1 MRSSSLWQRLRW
13 CLGRALSRYKPS
25 TNRGL
30 ELPPF
35 RGQVEILFVKMTDT
49 CPGHPGSIFE
59 SLLCVLGW
67 RYEEK
72 TLHLC
77 PARQEL
83 ITLST
88 SVSEDHSRHLAQ
100 THLIPGPYC
109 CLHVW
114 KWATGRPSGQKLR
127 VWSQTKKFKSQLCIE
142 ENSLWFQLSELV
154 FCLSPGVTGVLSPA
168 VLYLRPASWEQ
179 GGKLGL
185 SGSEGASSGQ
195 ALQPVKVRMHRFTV
209 FSSLG
214 FSC

>member
-1 MRSSSLWQRLRW
+1 MSNISHYVMKELRYTLSMSLASVQNANEIKQSLTAPRW

-109 CLHVW
+109 CLHV
-114 KWATGRPSGQKLR
+114 
-127 VWSQTKKFKSQLCIE
+127 
-142 ENSLWFQLSELV
+142 
-154 FCLSPGVTGVLSPA
+154 
-168 VLYLRPASWEQ
+168 
-179 GGKLGL
+179 
-185 SGSEGASSGQ
+185 
-195 ALQPVKVRMHRFTV
+195 
-209 FSSLG
+209 
-214 FSC
+214 